1 MRATQAPATFITDMK
16 KQISPVSKNTK
27 NTLEIYL
34 TI

>member
-1 MRATQAPATFITDMK
+1 MNATQAPATFSTDMK
-16 KQISPVSKNTK
+16 KRISPVSKNTK

>member
-1 MRATQAPATFITDMK
+1 MRATQAPATFIIAMK
-16 KQISPVSKNTK
+16 KQISPVGKNTK